1 MRRIYYL
8 CFCLLLLSL
17 ISCNTGREAKVP
29 VAINSLK
36 TILSKQD
43 SIIQFDHF
51 IFIDSTEIYYVDK
64 VQTSLE
70 DIAVKIKE
78 FKKANSN
85 LKVQLEVDKS
95 VKMNKL
101 LVIMD
106 ACKKENI
113 ELKLKSR

>member
-8 CFCLLLLSL
+8 SFCLLLLSL

-29 VAINSLK
+29 VINSLK
-36 TILSKQD
+36 TILLKQD

-51 IFIDSTEIYYVDK
+51 IIIDSTETYYVDK

-70 DIAVKIKE
+70 DIAEKIKE
-78 FKKANSN
+78 FKKTKSN

-106 ACKKENI
+106 ACKKENV